1 MNTSCTQLHWKTRD
15 EPSLGKRTKPALWW
29 EPWGV
34 LASVP
39 CLATAFLLAVWQEIK
54 FFCASWPQIGLWMST
69 KLSSVCT
76 HQIPSTF
83 CSRIPACAICR
94 SLRQCL
100 VSMWRLLGSCKR
112 EFLPGLGGKKVQARR
127 TEQCHVPCC
136 SESSWWMLPLIKHR
150 AAKATA
156 ALLGFSGIRWFW
168 SHGASLP
175 EAFSIQS
182 VLQTCLFVCRSR
194 FLIKREFPY
203 SSRRGNSR
211 PLENPDR
218 NNITHNPWGK

>member
-1 MNTSCTQLHWKTRD
+1 MNLAWEK
-15 EPSLGKRTKPALWW
+15 EPNQPCGGSPGECWLQFLALPQPSSWLFGKRLNS
-29 EPWGV
+29 
-34 LASVP
+34 SVP
-39 CLATAFLLAVWQEIK
+39 HGPKLGYGCQQSFLLSVPIKSLAHSAAESQHVQYAV
-54 FFCASWPQIGLWMST
+54 
-69 KLSSVCT
+69 LSGNVW
-76 HQIPSTF
+76 
-83 CSRIPACAICR
+83 A
-94 SLRQCL
+94 QCEGCWEA
-100 VSMWRLLGSCKR
+100 VKGS
-112 EFLPGLGGKKVQARR
+112 FSPGLGGKKVQARR

-175 EAFSIQS
+175 EACSIQS

-194 FLIKREFPY
+194 FLIKREFLY

-218 NNITHNPWGK
+218 NSITHNPWGK